1 MEHITGS
8 VTRLVFRNPET
19 TYTVL
24 RLAPERAVRVKPA
37 GSPPSAPAL
46 SGPSEAAATAA
57 GQNSAA
63 QQASFIEEDSLP
75 KLITV
80 VGDFSSV
87 EVGQELWVMGDWME
101 HPAHGRQFRAD
112 RWKVELPTTLA
123 GMQAYLASGMVR
135 GIGPSL
141 ASAIVNTFRERTF
154 DVIEQEPDRL
164 LEVPGIGEN
173 RIAVIRAVWD
183 EHSAV
188 RNLIAFLQAQNLPPT
203 LGIKLYKALGP
214 AAPQIVQTDP
224 YRLTAVRGVGFK
236 TADRIA
242 ARAGVALDAPERL
255 EAAAVFTLNEFA
267 DQGHSYMPRQQL
279 IESAATLLEL
289 PSQAVAGAVDRL
301 AGSGDKLCLER
312 ELALPDPAIY
322 TVGLHRLE
330 RETAERLL
338 ALARDPVSA
347 IQTLRADL
355 AEEQI
360 HWAASMAGQ
369 TELSTEQRLAIRRAV
384 ENKLSV
390 ITGGPGTG
398 KTICLRS
405 LVALLELYH
414 FRCVLV
420 SPTGRA
426 AKRLAE
432 ATGHAAHTVHRLLK
446 YTGGSFS
453 EELIEAEVVIVD
465 EASMMDLAL
474 TRQLL
479 LALAASTHLVL
490 VGDSDQLPA
499 VGPGMVLRDIVAS
512 GVAGVTRLTHI
523 FRQAQSS
530 LIVTNA
536 HRINH
541 GLMPLTPQ
549 TQCDFYF
556 FRTQHPGEAADWV
569 VDLATQR
576 IPEQFGKSLGLTDP
590 LRDVQVLA
598 PMYKGRTGVDRLN
611 ARLQAVLNPPARH
624 KAERSLPRCTFR
636 VGDKVMVTRND
647 YDRDVSNGEIGFVT
661 DINDD
666 DQTLSLDCDGR
677 RVVYDWVDTD
687 NLVHAYAISIHKAQG
702 SEYPAV
708 VIPLLT
714 EHAIMLYR
722 QLLYTAVTRAR
733 RLCVVV
739 GSRRAIE
746 LAIAANRGPNR
757 FSALAQRLQQA

>member
-1 MEHITGS
+1 MAQITGS
-8 VTRLVFRNPET
+8 ITRLVFRNPET

-24 RLAPERAVRVKPA
+24 RLAPDRTVRIKPA
-37 GSPPSAPAL
+37 GSAPS
-46 SGPSEAAATAA
+46 GA
-57 GQNSAA
+57 GQETTTADAGSQNISP
-63 QQASFIEEDSLP
+63 QQASFIEEDALP
-75 KLITV
+75 KLVTV
-80 VGDFSSV
+80 VGDFSSI
-87 EVGQELWVMGDWME
+87 EVGQQLWVMGDWMD

-141 ASAIVNTFRERTF
+141 ASAIVDTFRERTF
-154 DVIEQEPDRL
+154 DIIDTEPERL
-164 LEVPGIGEN
+164 LEVPGIGESRVAN
-173 RIAVIRAVWD
+173 LRAVWH
-183 EHSAV
+183 EHAAV
-188 RNLIAFLQAQNLPPT
+188 RGLMAFLQAQTLPPT
-203 LGIKLYKALGP
+203 LALKLYKALGP

-224 YRLTAVRGVGFK
+224 YRLTEVHGVGFK

-242 ARAGVALDAPERL
+242 ARAGVAREAPERL
-255 EAAAVFTLNEFA
+255 EAAAVFALNEFA
-267 DQGHSYMPRQQL
+267 DQGHTYMPREL
-279 IESAATLLEL
+279 LVDSAAQLVEL
-289 PSQAVAGAVDRL
+289 PGNTVAAAVDRL
-301 AGSGDKLCLER
+301 TTAGDRLTAEY
-312 ELALPDPAIY
+312 ELALPDSAIY
-322 TVGLHRLE
+322 TTSLHRLE
-330 RETAERLL
+330 RETAVYLL
-338 ALARDPVSA
+338 TIAHSPVSA
-347 IQTLRADL
+347 IQSLRAEL

-369 TELSTEQRLAIRRAV
+369 DELSAEQRQAIRSAV

-405 LVALLELYH
+405 LVALLELYR

-446 YTGGSFS
+446 YNNGNFS
-453 EELIEAEVVIVD
+453 EDLIDAEVVIVD
-465 EASMMDLAL
+465 EASMMDLSL

-479 LALAASTHLVL
+479 LALRPGTHLVL
-490 VGDSDQLPA
+490 VGDADQLPA

-512 GVAGVTRLTHI
+512 GLAAVTRLTHI

-541 GLMPLTPQ
+541 GLMPLAPQ
-549 TQCDFYF
+549 HQCDFYL
-556 FRTQHPGEAADWV
+556 FRTQNAGEAADWV
-569 VDLATQR
+569 VDIACHR
-576 IPEQFGKSLGLTDP
+576 IPEQFGRELGLSDP
-590 LRDVQVLA
+590 VRDVQVLA
-598 PMYKGRTGVDRLN
+598 PMYKGRAGVDRLN

-661 DINDD
+661 AIDDD
-666 DQTLSLDCDGR
+666 DQTLHFNCDGR
-677 RVVYDWVDTD
+677 TVVYDWIDTE

-733 RLCVVV
+733 RLCVLV

-757 FSALAQRLQQA
+757 CSALAQRLQI